1 MRPILAAIAGI
12 TALALTASPT
22 AASTKAK
29 YDCKGGTVLTVY
41 FKKNSAKV
49 IVPGAE
55 PVTLPQ
61 ALSADG
67 FRYAKKSYE
76 LRGVG
81 RKATWTTSRKT
92 MSCKAR

>member
-1 MRPILAAIAGI
+1 MRMIGAFAVLAG
-12 TALALTASPT
+12 LALSAAPA

-29 YDCKGGTVLTVY
+29 YDCKGGTVMTVY

-55 PVTLPQ
+55 AVTLPQ
-61 ALSADG
+61 AMSGDG

-81 RKATWTTSRKT
+81 KKATWTTSRKT
-92 MSCKAR
+92 LTCKAR

>member
-1 MRPILAAIAGI
+1 MKIIAAFAIAAFGS
-12 TALALTASPT
+12 AP
-22 AASTKAK
+22 AAATIKAK
-29 YDCKGGTVLTVY
+29 YNCKGGTVMTVY

-55 PVTLPQ
+55 AVTLPQ
-61 ALSADG
+61 VVSGDG

-92 MSCKAR
+92 LTCKAR